1 MALVMLAANARIGQG
16 AVQIG
21 FGNFLHVARAAANHH
36 NVLRVEHVECAVAH
50 IAGEHRV
57 HAHLPQ
63 SEGDV
68 ALATA
73 AFGRRNGFDTSNLL
87 VFNCIDGVFLAVSE
101 MVINAAIACGD
112 CYFHCFMF

>member
-16 AVQIG
+16 AVKVG
-21 FGNFLHVARAAANHH
+21 FGNFLHIARAAANHH

-50 IAGEHRV
+50 IAGEHHV

-63 SEGDV
+63 HKGDV
-68 ALATA
+68 ALAA
-73 AFGRRNGFDTSNLL
+73 ATLRRRNGLGASNLF
-87 VFNCIDGVFLAVSE
+87 VFNRINGVFLAVSE

>member
-21 FGNFLHVARAAANHH
+21 FGNFLHVARAAAYHH
-36 NVLRVEHVECAVAH
+36 NVLRVEHVERAVAH
-50 IAGEHRV
+50 IAGEHHV

-68 ALATA
+68 ALAA
-73 AFGRRNGFDTSNLL
+73 ATLRRRNGLGVGNLF
-87 VFNCIDGVFLAVSE
+87 VFSCIDGIFLAVSE
-101 MVINAAIACGD
+101 MVINAAIASGD